1 MRAGR
6 WGQIRRST
14 KHSGTYVLDLRQNK
28 REAFFVWRGPW
39 RRTVLCSHQR
49 AGHQMYNMAIWAVE
63 CSRRPRRRP
72 RLIVDVAVGA
82 MAQGKAGEI
91 AQACV
96 RQ

>member
-1 MRAGR
+1 
-6 WGQIRRST
+6 
-14 KHSGTYVLDLRQNK
+14 
-28 REAFFVWRGPW
+28 
-39 RRTVLCSHQR
+39 
-49 AGHQMYNMAIWAVE
+49 MYNMAIQAVD
-63 CSRRPRRRP
+63 CSHRRARRPHHRP

>member
-1 MRAGR
+1 
-6 WGQIRRST
+6 
-14 KHSGTYVLDLRQNK
+14 
-28 REAFFVWRGPW
+28 
-39 RRTVLCSHQR
+39 
-49 AGHQMYNMAIWAVE
+49 MYNMAIWAVD
-63 CSRRPRRRP
+63 CSRRRRRRRP

>member
-1 MRAGR
+1 M
-6 WGQIRRST
+6 
-14 KHSGTYVLDLRQNK
+14 KEN
-28 REAFFVWRGPW
+28 
-39 RRTVLCSHQR
+39 RTVLSSTCWTPDVQY
-49 AGHQMYNMAIWAVE
+49 GNMAIWAVE
-63 CSRRPRRRP
+63 CSRRPHRRP